1 MLRADRAFR
10 AVRVFVD
17 VVVSKEA
24 GNDDEESSPSN
35 MLNDGSR
42 PPGDMMLNISWSMNE
57 RVEQSVW

>member
-24 GNDDEESSPSN
+24 GNDDTESSSSN

-42 PPGDMMLNISWSMNE
+42 PPGDMVLNMSKSMNG